1 MSQSWLNRCWEA
13 AVCRQLER
21 LAGGSVRLIMGGKS
35 HDFGDEDAELGATIH
50 VHDPRFFRR
59 IALGGGLG
67 AAESLM
73 DGDWTCDNLVSLI
86 RIFTRNSA
94 VSSGFDRGWAWLAQV
109 LARGQQWWRSN
120 TIANA
125 RNNIHQHYD
134 LGNAFF
140 ELFLDE
146 TLNYSCGVFRS
157 PHTPLREASLAKME
171 SVCSKLDLRPEDH
184 LLEIGTGWGALA
196 IHAARHF
203 GCQVTTTTISA
214 EQYAS
219 ARQRIH
225 AAELDT
231 QVEIEQLDY
240 RRLQGKYDKLVSI
253 EMIEAVGQAYID
265 TYFQQ
270 CSRLLRPDGAMLL
283 QAIVIRDQVL
293 DRHSRSVDFIGK
305 YIFPGG
311 FLPSVGLIAD
321 SVARSTDFRICHV
334 EEMSQH
340 YVLTLRAWRERFWQ
354 NIDAVRALGFDDRF
368 IRMWDYYF
376 AYCEAAFAERQVNV
390 VQVML
395 GKPEYRGPDL
405 HGPAMARPAQ
415 LHLEHKQ
422 PRRACQVTG

>member
-1 MSQSWLNRCWEA
+1 MGEQSH
-13 AVCRQLER
+13 V
-21 LAGGSVRLIMGGKS
+21 
-35 HDFGDEDAELGATIH
+35 FGDHDAELRAMIR
-50 VHDPRFFRR
+50 VHHPRFFRR

-73 DGDWTCDNLVSLI
+73 DGDWSCDDLTSLI
-86 RIFTRNSA
+86 RIFIRNSA
-94 VSSGFDRGWAWLAQV
+94 VSSGFDGGWAWMTQA
-109 LARGQQWWRSN
+109 LARAEQWWRSN

-125 RNNIHQHYD
+125 RSNIHQHYD

-140 ELFLDE
+140 RLFLDE
-146 TLNYSCGVFRS
+146 TLSYSCGLFRS
-157 PHTPLREASLAKME
+157 PLTSLRDASLSKME
-171 SVCSKLDLRPEDH
+171 HVCSKLDLRPEDH

-203 GCQVTTTTISA
+203 GCRVTTTTISD
-214 EQYAS
+214 EQFAW
-219 ARQRIH
+219 ATDRVQ
-225 AAELDT
+225 AAGLEK
-231 QVEIEQLDY
+231 QVRLQQLDY

-270 CSRLLRPDGAMLL
+270 CSRLLRSDGAMLL

-321 SVARSTDFRICHV
+321 SVARCTDFRIYHL

-340 YVLTLRAWRERFWQ
+340 YVLTLRAWRERFWE
-354 NIDAVRALGFDDRF
+354 NIADVRALGFDERF

-390 VQVML
+390 VQVLL
-395 GKPEYRGPDL
+395 GKPEYRGPNL
-405 HGPAMARPAQ
+405 PGASVARPVQ
-415 LHLEHKQ
+415 LRAEHRH
-422 PRRACQVTG
+422 PRVACQVSG